1 MKKDDTKEKEEIV
14 NVKNKG
20 KKRGTL
26 AIKIDL
32 LVVMLIIVSN
42 VICMVIL
49 VTNSR
54 KYISEAVQDSM
65 LDMAHC
71 YSQILDAEV
80 EKQGGKNLSYDS
92 YAEILDGVGVNGMKS
107 SYVYVV
113 DEDGTMLY
121 HPTKEKV
128 GNSVE
133 NSVVKS
139 LVSQIA
145 PV

>member
-1 MKKDDTKEKEEIV
+1 MK
-14 NVKNKG
+14 NNK

-42 VICMVIL
+42 VICMAIL

-71 YSQILDAEV
+71 YSQILDVEV
-80 EKQGGKNLSYDS
+80 EKQGGKNLNYDS
-92 YAEILDGVGVNGMKS
+92 YAEILDGVGVNGM
-107 SYVYVV
+107 
-113 DEDGTMLY
+113 
-121 HPTKEKV
+121 
-128 GNSVE
+128 
-133 NSVVKS
+133 
-139 LVSQIA
+139 
-145 PV
+145 